1 MCLSDDLRGGTTAF
15 ILSAMPTKHALQDI
29 HKLLL
34 PIEDHNVLLD
44 RDVSPT
50 IWRKSTKRINEA
62 VKNNPEK
69 FPLGYVLTLSIK
81 QWNDLRS
88 RFSTTTFSITR
99 VPPKAFIEKG
109 LYMLATIL
117 KSPQATQTTLKIIET
132 FAQLRALQQT
142 ILQAKQNTDQKQQN
156 TLLQQGGALLA
167 DLLDSKLQEDESETH
182 FELNFA
188 VLKLKHI
195 SKKKKK

>member
-1 MCLSDDLRGGTTAF
+1 M
-15 ILSAMPTKHALQDI
+15 
-29 HKLLL
+29 
-34 PIEDHNVLLD
+34 
-44 RDVSPT
+44 
-50 IWRKSTKRINEA
+50 
-62 VKNNPEK
+62 
-69 FPLGYVLTLSIK
+69 LTLSIK

>member
-1 MCLSDDLRGGTTAF
+1 
-15 ILSAMPTKHALQDI
+15 
-29 HKLLL
+29 
-34 PIEDHNVLLD
+34 
-44 RDVSPT
+44 
-50 IWRKSTKRINEA
+50 
-62 VKNNPEK
+62 
-69 FPLGYVLTLSIK
+69 
-81 QWNDLRS
+81 
-88 RFSTTTFSITR
+88 
-99 VPPKAFIEKG
+99 
-109 LYMLATIL
+109 MLATIL